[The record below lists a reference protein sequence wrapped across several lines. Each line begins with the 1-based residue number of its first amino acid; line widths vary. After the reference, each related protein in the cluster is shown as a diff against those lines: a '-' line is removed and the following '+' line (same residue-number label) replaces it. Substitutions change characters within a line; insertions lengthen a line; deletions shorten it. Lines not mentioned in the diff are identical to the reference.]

1 MDEKFTAPEA
11 FVLAVDDNAM
21 NLVIFRKLLKGNRIK
36 IVTVESGE
44 ECIKACK
51 KIKFD
56 LIFLDHMMPK
66 MDGEETLKR
75 IKEDSEGLNKD
86 TPVVVLTANAIA
98 GVREKYIERGFDEY
112 MSKPVE
118 YESIQEMLIKFLPK
132 DKVKLQ

>member
-1 MDEKFTAPEA
+1 
-11 FVLAVDDNAM
+11 
-21 NLVIFRKLLKGNRIK
+21 
-36 IVTVESGE
+36 
-44 ECIKACK
+44 
-51 KIKFD
+51 
-56 LIFLDHMMPK
+56 MMPK

-132 DKVKLQ
+132 EKVKLQ

>member
-1 MDEKFTAPEA
+1 MGETKIMI
-11 FVLAVDDNAM
+11 VDDEPR
-21 NLVIFRKLLKGNRIK
+21 IRKLLKDYLAKKEYVVI
-36 IVTVESGE
+36 EASDGE
-44 ECIKACK
+44 DAVD
-51 KIKFD
+51 KFYSIND
-56 LIFLDHMMPK
+56 ISLIIMDVMMPK